1 MAMSHISMLLSNLHK
16 GALLILLSEL
26 ALVLTGVMIHE
37 LTRQVPTEI
46 LVLARNAMGLM
57 FFVPWLLHNGQ
68 RSIATQHLP
77 LHLTRSLLGIVA
89 MYCLFYSWGHL
100 PLAQAAVLK
109 QTAPFFI
116 PIVGFI
122 WLKERITSWT
132 IMAILVGFIGVWII
146 LNPEKQTEI
155 PWVALLAI
163 LGALLG
169 ATAKV
174 VVRKLTMTESSIVIV
189 FYLSLFN
196 TLFSLVPAL
205 LVWNTPS
212 LWLLAGMALMA
223 GFATLAQLLLSKGYR
238 YAAAG
243 QLGPFTYGS
252 VIFASLLGW
261 LLWDELVT
269 SEAMLGMALVVGS
282 GVLVMLGS
290 VKARASNS
298 ERV

>member
-1 MAMSHISMLLSNLHK
+1 MQLSNLHK
-16 GALLILLSEL
+16 GAALILLSEL

-37 LTRQVPTEI
+37 LVKQVPTEV
-46 LVLARNAMGLM
+46 LVLARNAIGLM
-57 FFVPWLLHNGQ
+57 FFVPWLLRNGK
-68 RSIATQHLP
+68 RSIATQRLP
-77 LHLTRSLLGIVA
+77 LHLTRSLIGIVA

-122 WLKERITSWT
+122 WLKERISLWT
-132 IMAILVGFIGVWII
+132 VIAILVGFIGVWII
-146 LNPEKQTEI
+146 LNPNNHMQI
-155 PWVALLAI
+155 PWVALIAI
-163 LGALLG
+163 FGSALG

-174 VVRKLTMTESSIVIV
+174 VVRKLTLTESSIVIV
-189 FYLSLFN
+189 FYFSLFN

-212 LWLLAGMALMA
+212 LWVLASMVLMA

-238 YAAAG
+238 YAPAG
-243 QLGPFTYGS
+243 QLGTFTYGS

-261 LLWDELVT
+261 LLWNELVT

-290 VKARASNS
+290 VK
-298 ERV
+298 ERTSSSIKHD

>member
-1 MAMSHISMLLSNLHK
+1 MQLSNLHK
-16 GALLILLSEL
+16 GAALILLSEL

-37 LTRQVPTEI
+37 LVKLVPTEV
-46 LVLARNAMGLM
+46 LVLARNAIGLM
-57 FFVPWLLHNGQ
+57 FFAPWLLRNGK
-68 RSIATQHLP
+68 RSIATQRLP
-77 LHLTRSLLGIVA
+77 LHLTRSLIGIVA

-116 PIVGFI
+116 PIVGFF
-122 WLKERITSWT
+122 WLKEHISRWT
-132 IMAILVGFIGVWII
+132 VIAILVGFIGVWII
-146 LNPEKQTEI
+146 LNPNNHTQL
-155 PWVALLAI
+155 PWVPLLAI
-163 LGALLG
+163 FGSALG

-174 VVRKLTMTESSIVIV
+174 VVRKLTLTESSIVIV
-189 FYLSLFN
+189 FYFSLFN

-205 LVWNTPS
+205 LVWDTPS
-212 LWLLAGMALMA
+212 LWVLAGMVLMA

-238 YAAAG
+238 YAPAG
-243 QLGPFTYGS
+243 QLGTFTYGS

-290 VKARASNS
+290 VKGRTSS
-298 ERV
+298 SSTHD

>member
-1 MAMSHISMLLSNLHK
+1 MQLSNLHK
-16 GALLILLSEL
+16 GAALILLSEL

-37 LTRQVPTEI
+37 LVKLVPTEV
-46 LVLARNAMGLM
+46 LVLARNAIGLM
-57 FFVPWLLHNGQ
+57 FFAPWLLRNGK
-68 RSIATQHLP
+68 RSIATQRLP
-77 LHLTRSLLGIVA
+77 LHLARSLIGIVA

-116 PIVGFI
+116 PIVGFF
-122 WLKERITSWT
+122 WLKENISRWT
-132 IMAILVGFIGVWII
+132 VIAILVGFIGVWII
-146 LNPEKQTEI
+146 LNPNNHTQL
-155 PWVALLAI
+155 PWVAILAI
-163 LGALLG
+163 FGSALG

-174 VVRKLTMTESSIVIV
+174 VVRKLTLTESSIVIV
-189 FYLSLFN
+189 FYFSLFN

-205 LVWNTPS
+205 LVWDTPS
-212 LWLLAGMALMA
+212 LWVLAGMVLMA

-238 YAAAG
+238 YAPAG
-243 QLGPFTYGS
+243 QLGTFTYGS

-290 VKARASNS
+290 VKERTSSNS
-298 ERV
+298 KHN

>member
-1 MAMSHISMLLSNLHK
+1 
-16 GALLILLSEL
+16 
-26 ALVLTGVMIHE
+26 
-37 LTRQVPTEI
+37 VPIEV
-46 LVLARNAMGLM
+46 LVLARNAIGLM
-57 FFVPWLLHNGQ
+57 FFLPWLLRNGRQ
-68 RSIATQHLP
+68 SIATQRLP
-77 LHLTRSLLGIVA
+77 LHLTRSVIGIVA

-100 PLAQAAVLK
+100 PLAQAALLK

-122 WLKERITSWT
+122 WLKERITGWT
-132 IMAILVGFIGVWII
+132 LMAILVGFIGVWII
-146 LNPEKQTEI
+146 LNPNNHTQI

-163 LGALLG
+163 FGAALG

-174 VVRKLTMTESSIVIV
+174 VVRKLTLTESSIVIV
-189 FYLSLFN
+189 FYFSLFN

-212 LWLLAGMALMA
+212 LWVLAGMVLMA

-238 YAAAG
+238 YAPAG
-243 QLGPFTYGS
+243 QLGTFTYGS

-269 SEAMLGMALVVGS
+269 AEAMIGMALVVGS

-290 VKARASNS
+290 VK
-298 ERV
+298 ERTSSKSQE

>member
-1 MAMSHISMLLSNLHK
+1 MQLSNLHK
-16 GALLILLSEL
+16 GAALILLSEL

-37 LTRQVPTEI
+37 LVKLVPTEV
-46 LVLARNAMGLM
+46 LVLARNAISLM
-57 FFVPWLLHNGQ
+57 FFAPWLLRNGKQ
-68 RSIATQHLP
+68 SIATQRLP
-77 LHLTRSLLGIVA
+77 LHLARSLIGIVA

-116 PIVGFI
+116 PIVGFF
-122 WLKERITSWT
+122 WLKENISRWT
-132 IMAILVGFIGVWII
+132 VIAILVGFIGVWII
-146 LNPEKQTEI
+146 LNPNNHTQL
-155 PWVALLAI
+155 PWVAILAI
-163 LGALLG
+163 FGSALG

-174 VVRKLTMTESSIVIV
+174 VVRKLTLTESSIVIV
-189 FYLSLFN
+189 FYFSLFN

-205 LVWNTPS
+205 LVWDTPS
-212 LWLLAGMALMA
+212 LWVLAGMVLMA

-238 YAAAG
+238 YAPAG
-243 QLGPFTYGS
+243 QLGTFTYGS

-290 VKARASNS
+290 VKERTSSNS
-298 ERV
+298 KHN

>member
-1 MAMSHISMLLSNLHK
+1 MQLSNLHK
-16 GALLILLSEL
+16 GAALILLSEL

-37 LTRQVPTEI
+37 LVKLVPTEV
-46 LVLARNAMGLM
+46 LVLARNAIGLM
-57 FFVPWLLHNGQ
+57 FFAPWLLRNGK
-68 RSIATQHLP
+68 RSIATQRLP
-77 LHLTRSLLGIVA
+77 LHLTRSLIGIVA

-100 PLAQAAVLK
+100 PLAQAALLK

-122 WLKERITSWT
+122 WLKEHISIWT
-132 IMAILVGFIGVWII
+132 VIAILVGFIGVWII
-146 LNPEKQTEI
+146 LNPNNHTQI

-163 LGALLG
+163 FGSALG

-174 VVRKLTMTESSIVIV
+174 VVRKLTLTESSIVIV
-189 FYLSLFN
+189 FYFSLLN

-205 LVWNTPS
+205 LVWDTPS
-212 LWLLAGMALMA
+212 LWVLAGMVLMA

-238 YAAAG
+238 YAPAG
-243 QLGPFTYGS
+243 QLGTFTYGS

-290 VKARASNS
+290 VKG
-298 ERV
+298 RVSSSSKHD

>member
-1 MAMSHISMLLSNLHK
+1 MGNNITLSNLHK

-26 ALVLTGVMIHE
+26 ALVLTGVMIHG
-37 LTRQVPTEI
+37 LVNHVSTEV

-57 FFVPWLLHNGQ
+57 FFVPWLLRNGKASITTQ
-68 RSIATQHLP
+68 RLP
-77 LHLTRSLLGIVA
+77 LHSARALVGIVA

-116 PIVGFI
+116 PVVGFI
-122 WLKERITSWT
+122 WLKEHITMWT
-132 IMAILVGFIGVWII
+132 VIAIIVGFIGVWII
-146 LNPEKQTEI
+146 LNPNQQTDV

-163 LGALLG
+163 FGASLG

-174 VVRKLTMTESSIVIV
+174 VVRKLSLTESSIVIV
-189 FYLSLFN
+189 FYFSLFN
-196 TLFSLVPAL
+196 TLFSLIPAL
-205 LVWNTPS
+205 LVWTTPS
-212 LWLLAGMALMA
+212 LWIWAGMAIMA

-238 YAAAG
+238 YAPAG

-261 LLWDELVT
+261 LLWDEVMS
-269 SEAMLGMALVVGS
+269 SEAMMGMVLVVGS
-282 GVLVMLGS
+282 GVLVMLGAA
-290 VKARASNS
+290 KQKNAG
-298 ERV
+298 